1 MFLSDLSLYFLL
13 APVYDYKFLIL
24 SENYYNIKNLE
35 ITYKGR
41 IYFFRNDVSSFSP
54 TQLSSRFYYNYRIKN
69 INIFVE
75 HFCENTINYKP
86 YDIKRYDIFG
96 VKYKNFGLGWTFN
109 KRYVDYEYWIT
120 FNFYYSLFKGEI
132 YFGISENLKNFY
144 PFFSIWLLNISG
156 FETFYDPNSADTLNL
171 KEIPSE
177 NPLKLFLFGLGFGL
191 KPIGANFEIN
201 KFIPINDYIYNFNY
215 KYQVE
220 FTLKEKLLLS
230 FYLNANSITQ
240 LIYPKWLILSS
251 KILYKGF
258 GFGISEL
265 WTTNISV
272 DDLFF
277 RREEIFLNFNK
288 TMKFLSLDFKYR
300 LTQRDSLKTLYL
312 NFSYG
317 FEKSIFF
324 LNLNYEIF
332 NRDFD
337 GYFGFKFKNF
347 RIYYLKRIRN
357 LGSFDY
363 FSENNDLFGAKIY
376 LLNFGL
382 NAL

>member
-1 MFLSDLSLYFLL
+1 MSFYFLL

-109 KRYVDYEYWIT
+109 KRYVDYEYWII

-156 FETFYDPNSADTLNL
+156 FETFYDPNSADT
-171 KEIPSE
+171 
-177 NPLKLFLFGLGFGL
+177 
-191 KPIGANFEIN
+191 
-201 KFIPINDYIYNFNY
+201 
-215 KYQVE
+215 
-220 FTLKEKLLLS
+220 
-230 FYLNANSITQ
+230 
-240 LIYPKWLILSS
+240 
-251 KILYKGF
+251 
-258 GFGISEL
+258 
-265 WTTNISV
+265 
-272 DDLFF
+272 
-277 RREEIFLNFNK
+277 
-288 TMKFLSLDFKYR
+288 
-300 LTQRDSLKTLYL
+300 
-312 NFSYG
+312 
-317 FEKSIFF
+317 
-324 LNLNYEIF
+324 
-332 NRDFD
+332 
-337 GYFGFKFKNF
+337 
-347 RIYYLKRIRN
+347 
-357 LGSFDY
+357 
-363 FSENNDLFGAKIY
+363 
-376 LLNFGL
+376 
-382 NAL
+382 

>member
-1 MFLSDLSLYFLL
+1 
-13 APVYDYKFLIL
+13 
-24 SENYYNIKNLE
+24 
-35 ITYKGR
+35 
-41 IYFFRNDVSSFSP
+41 
-54 TQLSSRFYYNYRIKN
+54 
-69 INIFVE
+69 
-75 HFCENTINYKP
+75 
-86 YDIKRYDIFG
+86 
-96 VKYKNFGLGWTFN
+96 
-109 KRYVDYEYWIT
+109 
-120 FNFYYSLFKGEI
+120 
-132 YFGISENLKNFY
+132 
-144 PFFSIWLLNISG
+144 
-156 FETFYDPNSADTLNL
+156 
-171 KEIPSE
+171 
-177 NPLKLFLFGLGFGL
+177 
-191 KPIGANFEIN
+191 
-201 KFIPINDYIYNFNY
+201 
-215 KYQVE
+215 
-220 FTLKEKLLLS
+220 
-230 FYLNANSITQ
+230 
-240 LIYPKWLILSS
+240 
-251 KILYKGF
+251 
-258 GFGISEL
+258 
-265 WTTNISV
+265 
-272 DDLFF
+272 LFF